1 VTRQRG
7 QADPGSPV
15 ARRTTPRRTVVM
27 SLLLLGGLSL
37 LSAVPTWL
45 STTASTA
52 LDASVDVT
60 VSGTTASPGVS
71 AAALV
76 VVAAALSLGLVGRA
90 ARWVSLL
97 VVALGGA
104 VIGGSALSFV
114 LSPDAAARSGVAE
127 ATGVAR
133 SGSAVDL
140 SVAPYVTVV
149 LGAVVVLVAAWAAF
163 APVDWGRRSRRYD
176 APSSPHG
183 SSEQAARPGEEEA
196 PDAHGRAAGA
206 AASTAPPAAPGPSGP
221 PAEDQASLPGASAS
235 PALDERDTW
244 DSLTQ
249 GDDPT

>member
-1 VTRQRG
+1 MT
-7 QADPGSPV
+7 
-15 ARRTTPRRTVVM
+15 
-27 SLLLLGGLSL
+27 LLLLGGLSL

-60 VSGTTASPGVS
+60 VSGTTAAPGVS

-133 SGSAVDL
+133 SGAAVDI

-149 LGAVVVLVAAWAAF
+149 LGAVVVVVAAWAAF
-163 APVDWGRRSRRYD
+163 APVDWGKRSRRYD
-176 APSSPHG
+176 APSAPHG
-183 SSEQAARPGEEEA
+183 SGPQAARPGEKSTQVA
-196 PDAHGRAAGA
+196 PGHASGAAGTATTPA
-206 AASTAPPAAPGPSGP
+206 ATDAPGSPVEDQTTSPGASTA
-221 PAEDQASLPGASAS
+221 